1 MIFNYRLYF
10 YPIFKNDDYYFNE
23 LSVPNIMKQYEC
35 DVDNTWVYD
44 DGAIK
49 GVIQIEN
56 REIKRLFVKL
66 KITCTFPILAATKKD

>member
-1 MIFNYRLYF
+1 
-10 YPIFKNDDYYFNE
+10 
-23 LSVPNIMKQYEC
+23 MKQYER

-66 KITCTFPILAATKKD
+66 KITYTFTILAATKKD

>member
-1 MIFNYRLYF
+1 
-10 YPIFKNDDYYFNE
+10 
-23 LSVPNIMKQYEC
+23 MKQYEC

-56 REIKRLFVKL
+56 REIKHLFVKL